1 MYTPRF
7 EPDGKKTKNKFENI
21 VNSPRLAAND
31 HQSIGAT
38 LQATVDTTTTRTSC
52 YGSYDYYGDIIMYFA
67 QHTPL
72 VLGVESTLTA
82 CSGSVTMNR

>member
-7 EPDGKKTKNKFENI
+7 EPNGKKTKNKYENI

-38 LQATVDTTTTRTSC
+38 LQATVDTTTRGTSC
-52 YGSYDYYGDIIMYFA
+52 YGSYDYYGDNMLFA

-82 CSGSVTMNR
+82 CSGSVTKKR